1 MRNLLQAL
9 LVMFCLVYGS
19 IDLFAVGPA
28 YVFPLPQGWVD
39 ASVQNSERSDYISPE
54 KSAQITVVYKEI
66 EPMNIRAFWYFFY
79 PELISSG
86 FKIETGRD
94 LTPEELNQAGCSEGY
109 ESVLNGVTP
118 KNESTRSILWI
129 LIKDR
134 HSVFLIT
141 ATVKQ
146 EYFKFTEQ
154 VLRKSISQFRAS

>member
-9 LVMFCLVYGS
+9 LVLFYMISGCVE
-19 IDLFAVGPA
+19 LFAAEPA

-39 ASVQNSERSDYISPE
+39 NSIPNSERIDYISPE
-54 KSAQITVVYKEI
+54 KSVQISVVHKEI

-86 FKIETGRD
+86 FKIEKGRD
-94 LTPEELNQAGCSEGY
+94 LTPEELKQAGCSEGY
-109 ESVLNGVTP
+109 ESILEGITQ
-118 KNESTRSILWI
+118 KKETTRSILWI

-134 HSVFLIT
+134 HRVFLIT

-154 VLRKSISQFRAS
+154 IVRKSIGQFRAY